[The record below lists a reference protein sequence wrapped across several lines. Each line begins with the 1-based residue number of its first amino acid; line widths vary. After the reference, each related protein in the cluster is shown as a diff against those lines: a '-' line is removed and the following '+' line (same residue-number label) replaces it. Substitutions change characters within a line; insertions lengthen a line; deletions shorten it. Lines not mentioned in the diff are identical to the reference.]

1 MGHEKK
7 NLIFNFFF
15 KMYFV
20 KKNEEFYVKRK
31 REMYLRK
38 AKFIIIDKKKVALC
52 ILKKMKHRKDRHW
65 QNDSALSFVLLFIII
80 MHLDI
85 IQFKLIVWTWVR
97 VTFDW
102 NVLSSKKEFHPTD
115 VTAKLAVKE
124 WFLI

>member
-52 ILKKMKHRKDRHW
+52 ILKKMK
-65 QNDSALSFVLLFIII
+65 Q
-80 MHLDI
+80 
-85 IQFKLIVWTWVR
+85 
-97 VTFDW
+97 
-102 NVLSSKKEFHPTD
+102 KKQAMT
-115 VTAKLAVKE
+115 K
-124 WFLI
+124 

>member
-1 MGHEKK
+1 MRKRIK
-7 NLIFNFFF
+7 TFNFFLNIF
-15 KMYFV
+15 CQKEWRVLCKM
-20 KKNEEFYVKRK
+20 KKRNVSKKSKIHHNWHEKSG
-31 REMYLRK
+31 L
-38 AKFIIIDKKKVALC
+38 KKVH
-52 ILKKMKHRKDRHW
+52 LKKMKHRKDRHW
-65 QNDSALSFVLLFIII
+65 QNNGALSFVLLFIII
-80 MHLDI
+80 MLLDI